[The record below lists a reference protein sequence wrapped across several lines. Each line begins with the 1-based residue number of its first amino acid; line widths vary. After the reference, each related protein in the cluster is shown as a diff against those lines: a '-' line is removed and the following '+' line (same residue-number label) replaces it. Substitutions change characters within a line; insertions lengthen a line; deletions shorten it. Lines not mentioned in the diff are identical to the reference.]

1 MGVHLERTLQLSN
14 VCNITTEVLS
24 MKTLNQ
30 VMCFGA
36 VGLLSVGLTAQ
47 GTDPQQPMQ
56 SDKKP
61 MQGEM
66 QHSMKAEQV
75 IATWKPAPKMAAETM
90 IKKYGEPAEVTSMRI
105 IWHDNGPWKYTE
117 IMNKEIDN
125 NFPIPHK
132 DAMHQAVN
140 YNVDPSKADEI
151 LQYDGS
157 IILNRTA
164 GMLGAICDKEPANFL
179 AVNLAHEV
187 FTGAKSVAEARKQYA
202 QSVEMLMKDNKMDKY
217 TSGLIF
223 TPPAK
228 AGFADEPFG
237 PMGTTGKK

>member
-1 MGVHLERTLQLSN
+1 
-14 VCNITTEVLS
+14 
-24 MKTLNQ
+24 MKKLNQ
-30 VMCFGA
+30 VMCIAA
-36 VGLLSVGLTAQ
+36 VGLLSVGLAAQSTA
-47 GTDPQQPMQ
+47 PQQPMQ
-56 SDKKP
+56 HDKKP

-66 QHSMKAEQV
+66 QHGKGNMKAEQV
-75 IATWKPAPKMAAETM
+75 IATWKAAPKMAAETM

-117 IMNKEIDN
+117 IVNQEIDH

-223 TPPAK
+223 APPAK
-228 AGFADEPFG
+228 AGFADEPFS

>member
-1 MGVHLERTLQLSN
+1 MR
-14 VCNITTEVLS
+14 
-24 MKTLNQ
+24 KLNQ
-30 VMCFGA
+30 VMCVGA
-36 VGLLSVGLTAQ
+36 VGLLSVGLAAQ

-66 QHSMKAEQV
+66 QHAKGTMKAEQV
-75 IATWKPAPKMAAETM
+75 IATWKPAPKMAAEAM

-117 IMNKEIDN
+117 IMNKEVDH

-140 YNVDPSKADEI
+140 YKVDPSKADEI

-164 GMLGAICDKEPANFL
+164 GMIGAICDKEPANFL

-187 FTGAKSVAEARKQYA
+187 ATGKKSVDEARKQYA
-202 QSVEMLMKDNKMDKY
+202 MSIEMLMKEKKMDKY

-223 TPPAK
+223 DPPAN
-228 AGFADEPFG
+228 AGFADEPYG

>member
-1 MGVHLERTLQLSN
+1 
-14 VCNITTEVLS
+14 
-24 MKTLNQ
+24 MKKLNQ
-30 VMCFGA
+30 VMCIGA
-36 VGLLSVGLTAQ
+36 VGLLSVGLAAQ
-47 GTDPQQPMQ
+47 STDPQQPMQ

-61 MQGEM
+61 MQGDM
-66 QHSMKAEQV
+66 QHAKGNMKAEQV
-75 IATWKPAPKMAAETM
+75 IATWKPAPKMAAEAM
-90 IKKYGEPAEVTSMRI
+90 IKKYGQPAEVTSMRI

-117 IMNKEIDN
+117 IVNKEVDH

-140 YNVDPSKADEI
+140 YKIDPSKADEI

-164 GMLGAICDKEPANFL
+164 GMIGAICDKEPANFL

-187 FTGAKSVAEARKQYA
+187 ATGKKSVDEARKQYA
-202 QSVEMLMKDNKMDKY
+202 ESVEMMMKENKMDKY
-217 TSGLIF
+217 MSGLIF
-223 TPPAK
+223 TPPAN

-237 PMGTTGKK
+237 AMGTSGKK

>member
-1 MGVHLERTLQLSN
+1 M
-14 VCNITTEVLS
+14 EVAE
-24 MKTLNQ
+24 MKKLNQ
-30 VMCFGA
+30 VMCIAG
-36 VGLLSVGLTAQ
+36 VGLLSVGLAAQSTA
-47 GTDPQQPMQ
+47 PQQPMQ
-56 SDKKP
+56 HDKKP

-66 QHSMKAEQV
+66 HAKGTMKAAQV
-75 IATWKPAPKMAAETM
+75 IASWKPAPKAAAEKM
-90 IKKYGEPAEVTSMRI
+90 IEKYGEPAEVTSMRI

-117 IMNKEIDN
+117 IMNKEIDH

-151 LQYDGS
+151 LQFDGS

-164 GMLGAICDKEPANFL
+164 GMIGAICDKEPANFL
-179 AVNLAHEV
+179 ALNLAHEV
-187 FTGAKSVAEARKQYA
+187 ATGEKSVDEARKQYA
-202 QSVEMLMKDNKMDKY
+202 MSIETLMKEKKMDKY

-237 PMGTTGKK
+237 PIGTSGKK

>member
-1 MGVHLERTLQLSN
+1 
-14 VCNITTEVLS
+14 
-24 MKTLNQ
+24 MKKLNQ
-30 VMCFGA
+30 VMCIGV
-36 VGLLSVGLTAQ
+36 VGLLSVGLAAQ
-47 GTDPQQPMQ
+47 STDPQQPMQ

-117 IMNKEIDN
+117 IVNKEVDH
-125 NFPIPHK
+125 NFPMPHK

-164 GMLGAICDKEPANFL
+164 GMIGAICDKEPANFL

-187 FTGAKSVAEARKQYA
+187 ATGKKSVDEARKQYA
-202 QSVEMLMKDNKMDKY
+202 MSIETMMKEKKMDKY
-217 TSGLIF
+217 TSGLTF
-223 TPPAK
+223 EPPAK
-228 AGFADEPFG
+228 AGFADAPFG